1 MEEVIELFNR
11 YDVRYLLIG
20 GQAVRLEG
28 FPRFSMDWDFFI
40 PASDEGNMSLINDL
54 IGDELDLPVVTIGEH
69 GENLIQ
75 TFPTKWGV
83 LQFHLAVAGLP
94 KFKDV
99 EMRSVLHQTEE
110 GTSVKCINIDDL
122 LCAKQTVA
130 RGKDED
136 DIKFLKAKKEAL
148 KE

>member
-11 YDVRYLLIG
+11 FGVRYLLIG

-40 PASDEGNMSLINDL
+40 PASDLENVALINDV
-54 IGDELDLPVVTIGEH
+54 IGDELDMPLFPIGEH

-83 LQFHLAVAGLP
+83 LQFHMAVVGLP
-94 KFKDV
+94 KFDEV
-99 EMRSVLHQTEE
+99 ELRAVIHPSED
-110 GTSVKCINIDDL
+110 GTHVKCVNIDDL
-122 LCAKQTVA
+122 LAAKEAVA

-136 DIKFLKAKKEAL
+136 DIKFLRAKKETQQ
-148 KE
+148 E

>member
-1 MEEVIELFNR
+1 MDEVIELFNR
-11 YDVRYLLIG
+11 FHVRYLLIG

-40 PASDEGNMSLINDL
+40 PASDTANISLINDL
-54 IGDELDLPVVTIGEH
+54 IGDELDLPLLAIGKH

-83 LQFHLAVAGLP
+83 LQFHMAVLGLP
-94 KFKDV
+94 KFDEV
-99 EMRSVLHQTEE
+99 ETRSVMHPTEH
-110 GTSVKCINIDDL
+110 GTMVKCINMDDL
-122 LCAKQTVA
+122 LTAKEAVA

-148 KE
+148 QE

>member
-1 MEEVIELFNR
+1 MDEVIELFNR
-11 YDVRYLLIG
+11 YHVHYLLIG

-28 FPRFSMDWDFFI
+28 LPRFSMDWDFFI
-40 PASDEGNMSLINDL
+40 PASDGENISLINDL
-54 IGDELDLPVVTIGEH
+54 LGDELDIPVLPIGQH

-94 KFKDV
+94 KFNEV
-99 EMRSVLHQTEE
+99 ESRSVVHETED
-110 GTSVKCINIDDL
+110 GTKVKCVCLDDL
-122 LCAKQTVA
+122 LAAKEAVA

-136 DIKFLKAKKEAL
+136 DIKFLKTKKAMQE
-148 KE
+148 

>member
-11 YDVRYLLIG
+11 YSVRYLLIG

-40 PASDEGNMSLINDL
+40 PGRDSDNIQLINDL
-54 IGDELDLPVVTIGEH
+54 IGDELDIPLLPVGEK
-69 GENLIQ
+69 GQNLIQ

-94 KFKDV
+94 KFDEV
-99 EMRSVLHQTEE
+99 EARSVMHPTED
-110 GTSVKCINIDDL
+110 GINVRCLNIDDL
-122 LCAKQTVA
+122 LAAKESVS

-136 DIKFLKAKKEAL
+136 DIKFLKAKKKAQER
-148 KE
+148 

>member
-11 YDVRYLLIG
+11 FGVRYLLIG

-40 PASDEGNMSLINDL
+40 PASDAKNVSLINDV
-54 IGDELDLPVVTIGEH
+54 IGDELDIPLLPIGDH

-83 LQFHLAVAGLP
+83 LQFHMAVVGLP
-94 KFKDV
+94 KYDEV
-99 EMRSVLHQTEE
+99 ELRAVVHPTED
-110 GTSVKCINIDDL
+110 GTEVKCVNIDDL
-122 LCAKQTVA
+122 LAAKEAVA
-130 RGKDED
+130 RGKDVD
-136 DIKFLKAKKEAL
+136 DIKFLRAKKEAQQ
-148 KE
+148 E

>member
-11 YDVRYLLIG
+11 FGVRYLLIG

-40 PASDEGNMSLINDL
+40 PASDAKNVSLINDV
-54 IGDELDLPVVTIGEH
+54 IGDELDIPLLPIGDH

-83 LQFHLAVAGLP
+83 LQFHMAVVGLP
-94 KFKDV
+94 KYDEV
-99 EMRSVLHQTEE
+99 ELRAVVHPTED
-110 GTSVKCINIDDL
+110 GTEVKCVNIDDL
-122 LCAKQTVA
+122 LAAKEAVA
-130 RGKDED
+130 RGKDVD
-136 DIKFLKAKKEAL
+136 DIKFLKAKKEAQ